1 MSRTTTTTI
10 AIVGAGR
17 VGRAL
22 ARSLRAHGWNIGAV
36 VTRSAAT
43 ARSAVRA
50 IGGGH
55 PHGVLTRRVLDA
67 GVILIATPD
76 DCIRDVAVKLARAG
90 GEEWRGKVVLHTS
103 GALDDRALKPLA
115 HLGAATGAMHPLQT
129 FSGRGVP
136 LLEGVAFV
144 IQGHGRAR
152 QEARRIA
159 RTLGGAPVALRRAAK
174 PAYHAAGTFAAPY
187 FLTLVETATRIL
199 VRIGFSRRRARAVLL
214 PLIRQ
219 TLANY
224 ERFGARKAWTGPV
237 ARGDFSTVARHRA
250 ALAEW
255 PEEFSQSYAAL
266 ARLSAR
272 VLDAHPEQ
280 KLKQLDRVLPKS
292 STKKS

>member
-1 MSRTTTTTI
+1 MSTV

-22 ARSLRAHGWNIGAV
+22 GRSLRARGWHIGAV

-43 ARSAVRA
+43 ARSAIRA
-50 IGGGH
+50 IGGGQ
-55 PHGVLTRRVLDA
+55 PHGGATRRVLDA
-67 GVILIATPD
+67 DVVLIATPD
-76 DCIRDVAVKLARAG
+76 DCIRDVAAKLARAG

-103 GALDDRALKPLA
+103 GALDDRVLEPLA
-115 HLGAATGAMHPLQT
+115 RLGAATGTMHPLQT

-136 LLEGVAFV
+136 LLEGVAFA
-144 IQGHGRAR
+144 IQGHGRA
-152 QEARRIA
+152 QQAARRIA
-159 RTLGGAPVALRRAAK
+159 RALGGAPVKLRRASK

-187 FLTLVETATRIL
+187 LLTLVEAATRIL
-199 VRIGFSRRRARAVLL
+199 MRAGFSRRRAQSVLL

-224 ERFGARKAWTGPV
+224 ERLGARKAWTGPV
-237 ARGDFSTVARHRA
+237 ARGDYSTVAQHRI

-272 VLDAHPEQ
+272 VLATHAEET
-280 KLKQLDRVLPKS
+280 LRHLRGVLPKR
-292 STKKS
+292 

>member
-1 MSRTTTTTI
+1 MSSTI

-22 ARSLRAHGWNIGAV
+22 ARSLRARGWTIGTV
-36 VTRSAAT
+36 ITRSFGT

-55 PHGVLTRRVLDA
+55 PYGDVTRRVLDA
-67 GVILIATPD
+67 DVVLIATPD
-76 DCIRDVAVKLARAG
+76 DAVREVAAKLARAG
-90 GEEWRGKVVLHTS
+90 GEEWRGKIVLHTS
-103 GALDDRALKPLA
+103 GALDGRVLEPLA
-115 HLGAATGAMHPLQT
+115 RAGAAIGAMHPLQT
-129 FSGRGVP
+129 FSGRGAP
-136 LLEGVAFV
+136 ELEGVAFV
-144 IQGHGRAR
+144 IEGDRRA
-152 QEARRIA
+152 QKAARRIA
-159 RTLGGAPVALRRAAK
+159 HALGGAPVTLRSAVK
-174 PAYHAAGTFAAPY
+174 PAYHAAATFAAPY
-187 FLTLVETATRIL
+187 VLVLIESATRIL
-199 VRIGFSRRRARAVLL
+199 MRAGFPRQRAKLALL

-224 ERFGARKAWTGPV
+224 ERLGARKAWTGPV

-272 VLDAHPEQ
+272 VLDAHPER
-280 KLKQLDRVLPKS
+280 KLKQLDRVLPKR
-292 STKKS
+292 

>member
-1 MSRTTTTTI
+1 MSKATTPTI

-22 ARSLRAHGWNIGAV
+22 GRSLRACGWNIGAV
-36 VTRSAAT
+36 ITCSAAT

-55 PHGVLTRRVLDA
+55 AHGALTRRVLDA
-67 GVILIATPD
+67 TVVLIATPD
-76 DCIRDVAVKLARAG
+76 DGVRDVAVSLARAG

-103 GALDDRALKPLA
+103 GALDDRALAPLA
-115 HLGAATGAMHPLQT
+115 RLGAATGAMHPLQT

-144 IQGHGRAR
+144 IQGHGRAQ

-159 RTLGGAPVALRRAAK
+159 RALGGAAVALGRAGK
-174 PAYHAAGTFAAPY
+174 PAYHAAGVFAAPY
-187 FLTLVETATRIL
+187 VLALVETGTRIL
-199 VRIGFSRRRARAVLL
+199 MRIGFSRRRARAVLL
-214 PLIRQ
+214 PLVRQ

-224 ERFGARKAWTGPV
+224 ERFGARKSWTGPV

-272 VLDAHPEQ
+272 VLDAHPER
-280 KLKQLDRVLPKS
+280 KLNELDRVLPKR
-292 STKKS
+292 

>member
-1 MSRTTTTTI
+1 M
-10 AIVGAGR
+10 
-17 VGRAL
+17 
-22 ARSLRAHGWNIGAV
+22 RAHGWHIGAV
-36 VTRSAAT
+36 VTRSAVT
-43 ARSAVRA
+43 ARSAVHA
-50 IGGGH
+50 IGAGH
-55 PHGVLTRRVLDA
+55 PHEGVTRRVLDA
-67 GVILIATPD
+67 DVVLIATPD
-76 DCIRDVAVKLARAG
+76 DRIHDVAVKLARAG

-103 GALDDRALKPLA
+103 GALDDRVLEPLA
-115 HLGAATGAMHPLQT
+115 HLGASTGAMHPLQT

-144 IQGHGRAR
+144 TQGHGRAR
-152 QEARRIA
+152 QAARRIA
-159 RTLGGAPVALRRAAK
+159 RTLGGAPVTLRRAAK

-187 FLTLVETATRIL
+187 FLTLVESATCIL
-199 VRIGFSRRRARAVLL
+199 MRVGFSRRRAKSALM

-237 ARGDFSTVARHRA
+237 ARGDFSTVARHRV

-272 VLDAHPEQ
+272 VLASDAKR
-280 KLKQLDRVLPKS
+280 KLRQLDRVLRS
-292 STKKS
+292 R

>member
-1 MSRTTTTTI
+1 M
-10 AIVGAGR
+10 V
-17 VGRAL
+17 
-22 ARSLRAHGWNIGAV
+22 
-36 VTRSAAT
+36 
-43 ARSAVRA
+43 
-50 IGGGH
+50 
-55 PHGVLTRRVLDA
+55 
-67 GVILIATPD
+67 LIATPD
-76 DCIRDVAVKLARAG
+76 DAIGDVAASLARAG

-103 GALDDRALKPLA
+103 GALDDRVLEPLA
-115 HLGAATGAMHPLQT
+115 HLGAATGAMHPFQT

-144 IQGHGRAR
+144 IQGHGRAQ

-159 RTLGGAPVALRRAAK
+159 RALGGAPVPLRRSAK
-174 PAYHAAGTFAAPY
+174 PAYHAAGTLAAPY
-187 FLTLVETATRIL
+187 FLTLIESATRIL
-199 VRIGFSRRRARAVLL
+199 MRVGFSRRRAKSALL

-237 ARGDFSTVARHRA
+237 ARGDFSTVGRHRI

-272 VLDAHPEQ
+272 VLAPDAKR
-280 KLKQLDRVLPKS
+280 KLRQLDRVLPKR
-292 STKKS
+292 

>member
-1 MSRTTTTTI
+1 MTTI

-22 ARSLRAHGWNIGAV
+22 ARSLRARGWNIGAV

-43 ARSAVRA
+43 ARSAVRT

-55 PHGVLTRRVLDA
+55 PHEGLTRRVLDA
-67 GVILIATPD
+67 GVVLIATPD
-76 DCIRDVAVKLARAG
+76 DAIRDVAVRLARAG

-103 GALDDRALKPLA
+103 GALDEGVLAPLA
-115 HLGAATGAMHPLQT
+115 RLGAATGAMHPLQT

-144 IQGHGRAR
+144 IQGHERAR

-159 RTLGGAPVALRRAAK
+159 RALGGAPVALRREAK
-174 PAYHAAGTFAAPY
+174 PAYHVAGTFAAPY
-187 FLTLVETATRIL
+187 LLTLVETATRIL
-199 VRIGFSRRRARAVLL
+199 MRIGFPRRRARAALL

-224 ERFGARKAWTGPV
+224 ECLGARKAWTGPV

-272 VLDAHPEQ
+272 VLDAHPER
-280 KLKQLDRVLPKS
+280 KLKQLDSVLPKR
-292 STKKS
+292 